1 MSTTWHEPDDG
12 EVAEILKSAK
22 NVAIVGISDNPE
34 KASYGV
40 AQWLMKNTDY
50 ELFFVN
56 PRLETLFGKKVY
68 KSVAEIPVSIDIM
81 DLFRKSGD
89 LPINLEDALIARPKV
104 FWMQL
109 GIRNQEVAEKV
120 AAAGMIAIQDRCIK
134 IEAEKRGMSR

>member
-109 GIRNQEVAEKV
+109 GIRNQEVAEKA

>member
-1 MSTTWHEPDDG
+1 MSTVWHEPDDG
-12 EVAEILKSAK
+12 EVAEILKGAK

-50 ELFFVN
+50 ELYFVN

-68 KSVAEIPVSIDIM
+68 KSVAEIPVPIDIM

-89 LPINLEDALIARPKV
+89 LPINLEDALVALPKV

-109 GIRNQEVAEKV
+109 GIRNQEVAERA
-120 AAAGMIAIQDRCIK
+120 AAAGMIVIQDRCIK
-134 IEAEKRGMSR
+134 IEAEKHGMSR